1 MDFFDKQIE
10 KVTLHYEAAKEFVD
24 STAQNDSADIAD
36 GESEIKIS
44 KISSDAFWG
53 EVIPYKRQKRG
64 GKLKILGIFVLMLLA
79 CAAMALMLTTA
90 VLGKGWLKNIFD
102 KSGNMSFTLPL
113 YETPKLEEQYYQ
125 PDGRY
130 TAEGVAKAIGPSVVS
145 IVVYSN
151 GNTIGELTSGA
162 SQGSGVIMSEDG
174 YIVTNAH
181 VVETE
186 LTNAKIT
193 VILHDDTMYQAKLIG
208 SDVKTDIA
216 VIKISATGLTPAQFC
231 DSDNVSVGEEVVA
244 IGSPA
249 GLYGSVTKGIVS
261 AVDREIQ
268 VSEEM
273 REVNCIQID
282 AAINHGNS
290 GGALLNMWG
299 QVIGITSSKLNSAIY
314 DSIGFA
320 ISTNEAKPIIESL
333 IENGYVANR
342 VRVGIVFNGISPLHV
357 QMYGYATPGLR
368 VVEIDKDCDIANT
381 ELAVGDFITHF
392 DGKQVYDVPTIDD
405 VLKTKKPGDSI
416 KATVAKV
423 NEEGTE
429 ILSTYEI
436 IFKLEPD
443 NSQTDG
449 MVKE

>member
-1 MDFFDKQIE
+1 MDFFERQIE
-10 KVTLHYEAAKEFVD
+10 KTAVHYKAAKEFVD
-24 STAQNDSADIAD
+24 NTQGVQDS
-36 GESEIKIS
+36 SEEKKNSITPEI
-44 KISSDAFWG
+44 FWG
-53 EVIPYKRQKRG
+53 EVLPYKRQRRG
-64 GKLKILGIFVLMLLA
+64 GKLKILGIVVLLLLS
-79 CAAMALMLTTA
+79 CTVMALMMTSA
-90 VLGKGWLKNIFD
+90 VLGKGWLRNMFE

-113 YETPKLEEQYYQ
+113 YDTPQLEEQYYQ

-145 IVVYSN
+145 IVVYSG
-151 GNTIGELTSGA
+151 GNTVGELTNGS
-162 SQGSGVIMSEDG
+162 SQGSGVIISADG

-181 VVETE
+181 VVDTK
-186 LTNAKIT
+186 TDNTKIT
-193 VILHDDTMYQAKLIG
+193 VILHDDTMYQAQLIG

-216 VIKISATGLTPAQFC
+216 VIKIAASGLSPAQFC
-231 DSDNVSVGEEVVA
+231 DSDKVSVGEEVVA

-333 IENGYVANR
+333 IENGYVADR
-342 VRVGIVFNGISPLHV
+342 VRVGIIFNGISPLHV
-357 QMYGYATPGLR
+357 QMYGYATAGLR

-392 DGKQVYDVPTIDD
+392 DGKAVYDVPTIDE
-405 VLKTKKPGDSI
+405 VLDSKKPGDTM

-423 NEEGTE
+423 NEDGSE
-429 ILSTYEI
+429 IISTYEI
-436 IFKLEPD
+436 VFKLEAD
-443 NSQTDG
+443 NTATDG
-449 MVKE
+449 MVKD